1 MAEQQ
6 LRRSAEA
13 RLCNEIRKS
22 FKLTS
27 YNQDIALA
35 NTKLQQQLKEAR
47 TEVKHSH
54 DPHMP
59 SCGDVSKLQDQI
71 TLNVPPYR

>member
-6 LRRSAEA
+6 LRKGAEA
-13 RLCNEIRKS
+13 RLCHEIRKS

-47 TEVKHSH
+47 TEVGH
-54 DPHMP
+54 PHAFLTCTIM
-59 SCGDVSKLQDQI
+59 VI
-71 TLNVPPYR
+71 